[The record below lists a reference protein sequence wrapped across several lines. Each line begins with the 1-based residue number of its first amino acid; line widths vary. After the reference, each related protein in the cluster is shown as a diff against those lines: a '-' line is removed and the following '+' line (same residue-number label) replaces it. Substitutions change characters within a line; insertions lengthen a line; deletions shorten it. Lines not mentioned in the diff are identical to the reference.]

1 MSNFFTGKQNFRQL
15 RGVTKLIMSYITVYE
30 ESVFLSFKEEYDHFY
45 RDEKLFRDS
54 IIVASLIMSAIS
66 LLGLFGFVEDEI
78 MRRKL
83 RYVK

>member
-1 MSNFFTGKQNFRQL
+1 M
-15 RGVTKLIMSYITVYE
+15 TKLIMSYITVYE